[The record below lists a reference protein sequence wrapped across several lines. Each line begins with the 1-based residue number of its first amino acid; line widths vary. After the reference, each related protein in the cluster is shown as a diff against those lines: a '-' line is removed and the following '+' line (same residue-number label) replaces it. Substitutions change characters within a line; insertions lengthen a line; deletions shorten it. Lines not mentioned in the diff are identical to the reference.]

1 MTADFKAKFLFATCM
16 FLWSVRHLT
25 SELANRITKTHSKQL
40 IPVCLPV
47 RHLIGEQR
55 QTVQFASS
63 PHSYRSGVTAN
74 TPIWSMVNQGSKALL
89 TTTNHE
95 RVACELA
102 IAKQRSGPTGI
113 IRLSFSKQYTRFDE
127 AAS

>member
-1 MTADFKAKFLFATCM
+1 MTVAFDVRFLFATCM
-16 FLWSVRHLT
+16 FFGSVRHLT
-25 SELANRITKTHSKQL
+25 GEQANRIHKTPSNQL

-74 TPIWSMVNQGSKALL
+74 TPIWRTVNQGREAPRA
-89 TTTNHE
+89 TANHE

-102 IAKQRSGPTGI
+102 IAKQRSGSTGI

-127 AAS
+127 ATL